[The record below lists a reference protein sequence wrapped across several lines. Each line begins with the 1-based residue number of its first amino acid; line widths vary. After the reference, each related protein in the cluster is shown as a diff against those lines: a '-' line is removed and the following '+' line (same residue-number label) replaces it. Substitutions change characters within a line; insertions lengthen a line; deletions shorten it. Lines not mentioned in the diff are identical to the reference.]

1 MILALY
7 PPSFPSMLIK
17 SIVPTIA
24 FAIASVN
31 AIPNIFGVAIVH
43 GNFTPSASYLAPFA
57 PEDAVDQPFELVDNH
72 EDLVV
77 NHKGQLVSL
86 RKRGDD
92 CQKYHKGTTH
102 KFCTFVFN
110 LIISV

>member
-1 MILALY
+1 
-7 PPSFPSMLIK
+7 MLIK

-31 AIPNIFGVAIVH
+31 ALPNLFGISNVAIVH
-43 GNFTPSASYLAPFA
+43 GANFSSSYLAPFA
-57 PEDAVDQPFELVDNH
+57 AEDAVDQPFELVDDH

-77 NHKGQLVSL
+77 NRKGQLVSL

-92 CQKYHKGTTH
+92 CQKYHKG
-102 KFCTFVFN
+102 N
-110 LIISV
+110 LIS